1 MDPKAKAK
9 KKAKKQRIKETQT
22 LKELYIKHF
31 GTPEAILYEPVRK
44 PRVDTSKKPETKI
57 QEMYRH
63 AKYFKELG
71 ASLAR
76 VETTKRNML
85 GRECEEFELT
95 IRTTNKDIVE
105 QLVDISQDQ
114 Y

>member
-71 ASLAR
+71 ASLTR
-76 VETTKRNML
+76 VETEHNML
-85 GRECEEFELT
+85 GECVEYEVT